1 MQTQFQGGE
10 YSSGSRTTDPLPN
23 SSSWPGSDCARANRR
38 LSPATSVPAAQA
50 GFEVV
55 SISSV
60 AQARFR
66 EARYGSWHKND
77 PKDARVILAM
87 LEHRLVQTYYDPL
100 FEGTHDL
107 QELSNTYYQVTLART
122 RLQHSL
128 LTHHLP
134 LYFPEFAR
142 YWYSTRSGWFIRF
155 LIRFPIPSAIRELPR
170 DRYVS
175 EAWGLVGRNCE
186 KQTKLEEI

>member
-1 MQTQFQGGE
+1 M
-10 YSSGSRTTDPLPN
+10 
-23 SSSWPGSDCARANRR
+23 
-38 LSPATSVPAAQA
+38 
-50 GFEVV
+50 V

-66 EARYGSWHKND
+66 EARHGTWDKND

-87 LEHRLVQTYYDPL
+87 LEHGLVQIYYDPL
-100 FEGTHDL
+100 FQGTHDV
-107 QELSNTYYQVTLART
+107 QELSNTYYQVTLARM

-142 YWYSTRSGWFIRF
+142 YWYSTRSEWFIRF
-155 LIRFPIPSAIRELPR
+155 LIRFPIPSAILHPASAAAS
-170 DRYVS
+170 V
-175 EAWGLVGRNCE
+175 GLR
-186 KQTKLEEI
+186 QA